1 MLSLLSV
8 YYPRTSTDP
17 NPEKS
22 PGKQKYK
29 RRLQRGLNKSFDAI
43 HLSTAK
49 ISPPGCGRMVNVP
62 LLLTYVILTKSIY
75 RRNGRNNKRSEFS
88 ISFTFANPVAL
99 YWLRSHT
106 SHILRRIMKI
116 PM

>member
-1 MLSLLSV
+1 
-8 YYPRTSTDP
+8 
-17 NPEKS
+17 
-22 PGKQKYK
+22 
-29 RRLQRGLNKSFDAI
+29 
-43 HLSTAK
+43 
-49 ISPPGCGRMVNVP
+49 